1 MNALARDRQK
11 PTATGGM
18 AGRWGRA
25 RQVVADFVAR
35 RTLRD
40 QVAAMESRGAL
51 DAFLKDI
58 GSTRPEIEKMIRGY
72 GNTQRLLPAMMARLG
87 VDAAALAPATLY
99 EVRETCAGCRAH
111 RRCRHWLAKANA
123 PATAYRDFCPSAK
136 TFDAA
141 AAARSVQA
149 D

>member
-1 MNALARDRQK
+1 MNALAQHQQK
-11 PTATGGM
+11 PAWTSGVT
-18 AGRWGRA
+18 RRLGRA
-25 RQVVADFVAR
+25 RQAVADFVAR

-51 DAFLKDI
+51 DDFLKDI

-87 VDAAALAPATLY
+87 VDAAAFDAATLY

-111 RRCRHWLAKANA
+111 RRCRRWLAKASG

-136 TFDAA
+136 TFDTT
-141 AAARSVQA
+141 AARSVQQ